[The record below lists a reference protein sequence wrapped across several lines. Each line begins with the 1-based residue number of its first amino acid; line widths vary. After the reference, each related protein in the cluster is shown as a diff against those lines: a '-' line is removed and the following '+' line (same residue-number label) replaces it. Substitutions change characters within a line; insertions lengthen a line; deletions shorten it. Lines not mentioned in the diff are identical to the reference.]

1 MTRPPPKMLFLLPNL
16 FTVSSIFCGL
26 YAIVESMG
34 AAPDRFYRAAVAIL
48 FAVVFDSLDG
58 RVARITKTQSD
69 MGIQLDSLADLISF
83 GVAPAVLYWQWALQ
97 GFGWI
102 GLALIFVYVTCG
114 ALRLARFNVL
124 ATSARGPANHF
135 MGLPIPLAAAALAS
149 LVLLHHRLGG
159 GGLAD
164 QPLVLAV
171 VGLLALLMVSNVP
184 YRSFKKLRID
194 RTTLA
199 LLAVVLAALV
209 FAILMTSFALMLVV
223 VIGGMVA
230 LGMAE
235 GLYRLVRRRRSP
247 TAVPDDDEDAPE
259 GEGESAV

>member
-1 MTRPPPKMLFLLPNL
+1 MTRSPPKMLFLLPNL

-26 YAIVESMG
+26 YAMVESMG

-235 GLYRLVRRRRSP
+235 GLYRLVRRRRGP
-247 TAVPDDDEDAPE
+247 AAVSDDDEETPE
-259 GEGESAV
+259 GEEESAV